1 MIIEVTGRDFEDEVV
16 KSEVPVFACFM
27 TSPCGSCFALCLVTE
42 YLTEEYEGRI
52 KFVRID
58 AEKETELA
66 ARYNILPLPAVLLFQ
81 HGEPVKRLG
90 GFQSR
95 FYLTSTLNALIAE
108 NEHSP

>member
-1 MIIEVTGRDFEDEVV
+1 MIIDVTGRDFEGEVV
-16 KSEVPVFACFM
+16 KSDVPVFACFM
-27 TSPCGSCFALCLVTE
+27 TSQCGACFALCLVTE

-58 AEKETELA
+58 AEEEPELA

-81 HGEPVKRLG
+81 HGEAVKKLG
-90 GFQSR
+90 GFQSKA
-95 FYLTSTLNALIAE
+95 YLKNTLNALIAE